1 MQGMVRDG
9 NASLA
14 DKKGVRWSEDL
25 GDLFH
30 LSRMKSLVLFH
41 NAKAAPDFTL
51 APSCFILIFQAPATI
66 VVRSWVCQNVALV
79 TSDHHNLRPGAASN
93 APSASQLASH
103 LKNAR
108 SKRYIHTHTHIYI

>member
-1 MQGMVRDG
+1 MRDG

-41 NAKAAPDFTL
+41 NAKAARDFTL
-51 APSCFILIFQAPATI
+51 ASSCFILIFAPATI

-108 SKRYIHTHTHIYI
+108 SKRYIHTHTHIYINNIV